1 MWTKTITPLTP
12 LYKESSTQSNIDTLS
27 PLFILLAS
35 IQAVSFTA
43 GRRYEEEE
51 EEEEDRH
58 DKPAAPI
65 HIQLFY
71 MQLKLDF

>member
-51 EEEEDRH
+51 EERH